1 MVDCKLVTL
10 KLYYFIFFGGIACF
24 VPYISVYLRHLGLLS
39 YQAGII
45 SGTYP
50 FFTFLLKPILGAVA
64 DKFDRHKQTLMLCLF
79 LTYCLMFSTMFVPPV
94 KRGEPRISAD
104 CFSCESCCG
113 NSSTQNP
120 RLQSPVLLYQA
131 QGLCNCS
138 KLQEDDKSDC
148 DVEVNHLDTDTSL
161 GWTFWILFFLLV
173 PAQALQNASVPQAD
187 AHTMQ
192 LLKNNPSDY
201 GKQRLWGAVGFGL
214 ASVIAG
220 FAMDNFS
227 EGRQNQDE
235 TDYSVTFYMF
245 AGFGTATLLT
255 VAFGFE
261 KWHQARPQ
269 KMFQSLQK
277 LLRRPNELLFL
288 VIMFIIGSSF
298 GAKANFLFWY
308 LKDIGGSQLLLGLA
322 LMISCMGE
330 LPFMFFSGK
339 LIRKIGH
346 QQVFQLAL
354 FCYAVKFLSYSL
366 IPSPWWVLAIEPLHG
381 ITFGAMFS
389 ASVTYASLIAP
400 PGMETTMQ
408 SIVGAVQ
415 FGVGFA
421 SGSLIGGAIFH
432 AFGGVVLF
440 RTYAVVCLVSC
451 ILYRLIPRCLTR
463 SKDEMASQVV
473 RTKATVTTRRT
484 CFCVLSTFKN
494 VGKRRGSVR
503 GEYHLRTE
511 SYGFGSTQTRR
522 RTLSASKTF
531 FYVRSADSPPV
542 RASTSDARAPYVPCG
557 RSTCEYGLLTG
568 VERTKIKT
576 S

>member
-10 KLYYFIFFGGIACF
+10 KLYYFLFFGGIACF
-24 VPYISVYLRHLGLLS
+24 VPYISVYLRQLGLLS

-50 FFTFLLKPILGAVA
+50 FFTFLLKPVLGAAA

-94 KRGEPRISAD
+94 KRGEPQISAD
-104 CFSCESCCG
+104 CFSCESWCG
-113 NSSTQNP
+113 NSSTQNL
-120 RLQSPVLLYQA
+120 RLQSPVLLHQA

-138 KLQEDDKSDC
+138 KLQEDDSFVQTSSDKNLTERTLSSTSLQLRCSTKSGCFLCPCNTTESDC
-148 DVEVNHLDTDTSL
+148 DVEVNHLGTDTNL

-173 PAQALQNASVPQAD
+173 PAQALQNASRPQAD

-261 KWHQARPQ
+261 KWRQARPQ
-269 KMFQSLQK
+269 KMFQSLQR

-408 SIVGAVQ
+408 SIVSAVQ
-415 FGVGFA
+415 FGVGYA
-421 SGSLIGGAIFH
+421 SGALIGGAIFH

-451 ILYRLIPRCLTR
+451 ILYRLIYRCLTR
-463 SKDEMASQVV
+463 LKDDVASQGPQHGDS
-473 RTKATVTTRRT
+473 A
-484 CFCVLSTFKN
+484 
-494 VGKRRGSVR
+494 
-503 GEYHLRTE
+503 EEQDDPRTE
-511 SYGFGSTQTRR
+511 IT
-522 RTLSASKTF
+522 SKT
-531 FYVRSADSPPV
+531 DSEFSSSEV
-542 RASTSDARAPYVPCG
+542 ASDLDAQF
-557 RSTCEYGLLTG
+557 
-568 VERTKIKT
+568 
-576 S
+576 